1 MVKLIRDFLIL
12 NSAGNTIYEHIS
24 DKTIEGQL
32 VGMLM
37 SALDSFAN
45 QIDEGGLQNFELSNT
60 RFSLLKKHGLIF
72 IASSSQKVKEKNLL
86 EELNSL
92 TESFFDKYGKDI
104 MIKWDGDLGVF
115 ENFDEIVERSVDDNV
130 LDFLDGI

>member
-45 QIDEGGLQNFELSNT
+45 QIDEGGLQNFELSDT

-104 MIKWDGDLGVF
+104 MIKWDGDLGLF
-115 ENFDEIVERSVDDNV
+115 ENFDQIVERSVDDNV